1 MRAVIDTNVL
11 IYDTY
16 EDSIHHRDAS
26 QLLDQLEEWVIPLI
40 VIYEYI
46 WFLKGMGVSPSTA
59 LDKLEDYISSE
70 KSRTYKEEERLIRK
84 ALGSL
89 AEEGIS
95 LNRFNDEVIV
105 RIAGEEGIL
114 LATFDKRMGSRAR
127 KLGVEVVP
135 TR

>member
-1 MRAVIDTNVL
+1 LRAVIDTNVL